1 MCYIF
6 RGNIIIPH
14 VQVHLRKEMA
24 GTHLE
29 VIENIVVGRKIIVG
43 S

>member
-1 MCYIF
+1 MCYTF

-14 VQVHLRKEMA
+14 VQVYQKTEKA

-29 VIENIVVGRKIIVG
+29 ITENIMLLVVK
-43 S
+43 